1 MELFLPLLVIFG
13 GLAAVL
19 AALVWLAR
27 HVRRRG
33 TAGAAITGALASWEE
48 AYRVTAHESHW
59 EIRAQAERQAP
70 SLSPDGHRPQ
80 NGHGARSASARSR
93 HPSAPRSR
101 REGTSLRRLVRRWR
115 RRS

>member
-1 MELFLPLLVIFG
+1 MESFLPLLVVFG

-33 TAGAAITGALASWEE
+33 TAGAAIAGALASWEE

-59 EIRAQAERQAP
+59 EIKAQAERQAP
-70 SLSPDGHRPQ
+70 ALSPDGHWPR
-80 NGHGARSASARSR
+80 NGHGARSVSARSR
-93 HPSAPRSR
+93 HLSAPRSR
-101 REGTSLRRLVRRWR
+101 RERTSLRGLVRRWR
-115 RRS
+115 QRS